1 MGIVTYNTLRN
12 FKTRAEQKKDIEK
25 YWGNRFKAFLPEK
38 DKRYIRYS
46 VRI

>member
-1 MGIVTYNTLRN
+1 MRVIQYNASRN

-25 YWGNRFKAFLPEK
+25 YWGERFKAFLPVK
-38 DKRYIRYS
+38 DKKYISYL